1 MAESIPHLLGGRYE
15 VRSLIGR
22 GGMAEVHLGFD
33 TRLSRI
39 VAIKTLRI
47 DLARDSVFQARF
59 RREAQ
64 SAASL
69 NHPNIVAVYDTG
81 EEPQMMPDGQSVSVP
96 YIVMEYV
103 EGRPVKD
110 LLSDGAGAFPIHE
123 AGNIVAGVLSALEYS
138 HAAGLIHR
146 DIKPGNVML
155 TTKGEVKV
163 MDFGIA
169 RAVTDSQATM
179 TQTNAV
185 VGTAQYLSPEQA
197 RGEQVDAR
205 SDLYSAGVLLFE
217 LLTGQPP
224 FTGDSAVAVA
234 YQHVQQLPPVP
245 SSIAS
250 DIPEAMDRVVLKALA
265 KNRDDRYSSAAAMKA
280 DLLRA
285 MHGAEVNAPAT
296 AVWQQLTPTPGNTAV
311 TTTLPPLPSPPPSV
325 HTPTATTTL
334 SRTRAAAD
342 VDEQKKKKSIP
353 IIVAIVA
360 LLAIAV
366 AGLGW
371 VLTNNGTTKATVD
384 VPNVVGMTQA
394 EAMSAIKNAGLE
406 WALADQPVES
416 ETVPAGSVVSTNPPG
431 GSQVKSGSRVTAIL
445 SAGPASVSIP
455 DNLKGMSPDE
465 AKAAVEKLG
474 LKWALSDQQV
484 TSEDVE
490 KGKIAKTN
498 PSFGS
503 KVKSGSTVTGYVS
516 SGSEKVNVPD
526 VSGMTQDQAREA
538 LTQKGLTV
546 GNVLTADDPT
556 APANRIVRT
565 DPVSGSEV
573 KRGDAVTLVI
583 ATGDVVIPRDLTGQD
598 YRTVASALEELG
610 LRVTI
615 VQQYNR
621 NAAAGVVTGMTPG
634 DGQKV
639 SQGSSVT
646 VYVSQGAQPGTGSTP
661 APTRSGT

>member
-39 VAIKTLRI
+39 VAIKTLRT

-81 EEPQMMPDGQSVSVP
+81 EEPQMLPDGHSVSVP

-296 AVWQQLTPTPGNTAV
+296 AVWQQLTPVAGATAA
-311 TTTLPPLPSPPPSV
+311 TTTLPPVPSPPPSFNAQ
-325 HTPTATTTL
+325 TATTTL
-334 SRTRAAAD
+334 QRTRAPQPG
-342 VDEQKKKKSIP
+342 DEQKTKKPIP
-353 IIVAIVA
+353 IIVAIVT
-360 LLAIAV
+360 LVVIAV
-366 AGLGW
+366 AGLAW
-371 VLTNNGTTKATVD
+371 VLTNNGTTSTTVA
-384 VPNVVGMTQA
+384 VPNVVGMTQSD
-394 EAMSAIKNAGLE
+394 AMAAVKSAGLE

-416 ETVPAGSVVSTNPPG
+416 DTVPAGSVVSTNPPG
-431 GSQVKSGSRVTAIL
+431 GSQVKSGARVTATL
-445 SAGPASVSIP
+445 SAGPASISIP

-474 LKWALSDQQV
+474 LKWTLSDQQV
-484 TSEDVE
+484 ASDDVE

-498 PSFGS
+498 PSLGS
-503 KVKSGSTVTGYVS
+503 KVKAGSTVTGYVS

-546 GNVLTADDPT
+546 GNVLTADDPS

-565 DPVSGSEV
+565 DPTSGSEV

-583 ATGDVVIPRDLTGQD
+583 ATGDVVIPNDLTGQD
-598 YRTVASALEELG
+598 YQSVASALEDLG

-639 SQGSSVT
+639 AQGANVT
-646 VYVSQGAQPGTGSTP
+646 LYVSQGAQPTAGASTP
-661 APTRSGT
+661 ARSGN